1 MLRLDWRNY
10 SDRYIVLKEKIDFI
24 ANDSH
29 EDSKA
34 KKNIRFRNNAPF
46 RSGISKITN
55 QLIDIAEDLDM
66 VIPKYNLL
74 EYSNN

>member
-1 MLRLDWRNY
+1 M
-10 SDRYIVLKEKIDFI
+10 KEKIDSI

-34 KKNIRFRNNAPF
+34 KKNIRFSNNAPF

-55 QLIDIAEDLDM
+55 QLIDIAEDLDI

>member
-1 MLRLDWRNY
+1 M
-10 SDRYIVLKEKIDFI
+10 KEKIGSI

-34 KKNIRFRNNAPF
+34 KKTIRFRNNAPF

-55 QLIDIAEDLDM
+55 QLIDIAEDLDI